1 MSLLLQQAHHEI
13 DRLSQEI
20 SKIRSEKV
28 TAKSEVKAVADM
40 CETFKV
46 KNECLKHKLEEK
58 IIVEENL
65 FAKTSKLDIENDLL
79 KEKINRLA

>member
-1 MSLLLQQAHHEI
+1 
-13 DRLSQEI
+13 
-20 SKIRSEKV
+20 
-28 TAKSEVKAVADM
+28 M

-65 FAKTSKLDIENDLL
+65 FAKTNKLDIENDLL